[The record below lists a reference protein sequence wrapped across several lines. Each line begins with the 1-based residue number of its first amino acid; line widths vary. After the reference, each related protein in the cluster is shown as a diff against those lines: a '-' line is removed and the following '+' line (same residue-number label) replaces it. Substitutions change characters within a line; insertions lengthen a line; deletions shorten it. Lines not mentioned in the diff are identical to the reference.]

1 MSGAPPKKK
10 PFAFTSGPGGAP
22 LPPPAAAAPV
32 LPSAQRAGSQ
42 RARALL
48 SNAQL
53 LASRAPPPKEPKK
66 PPPPRRAARAKRPPH
81 PSLLSREALGAT
93 REAAAAA
100 VARAA
105 AAAPGGAAPRETE
118 DEARAWRA
126 AEAVAGPEPRRMPG
140 FYGGDARREASDLAR
155 GRCAAEGPRL
165 GDRLLETLRPH
176 QVEGVSWVC
185 ARLWQ
190 NQGCVLA
197 DEMGLGKTAT
207 VLASL
212 GVLMGVDGAAALETE
227 KSFRAVIACP
237 AGVAHTWLAEAKKW
251 LRPTER
257 CAARAQAG
265 GSPHCCFFAD
275 ADAAELR
282 AFKRRKRVARAV
294 DARERKKYG
303 DAARDDWD
311 ADPDD
316 AVARFARA
324 PLSSKPVLVIS
335 YESYRAKASAVNAIK
350 DVGLLVCDE
359 AHRLKGGDD
368 RVEAAA
374 AIGDSPAR
382 KKLFVT
388 ATPVQNGVPELEN
401 LLRLAGALGPASGD
415 AAADARALRS
425 ALSAR
430 TLRRGVEDAPALLG
444 SLPRRRDAL
453 VFVDATSTQRALF
466 AARATK
472 AQGLRALTAAKH
484 LCSSVKALDAALD
497 DGGDTVGKWAFAERL
512 LDAVRAN
519 DAREKVVLVSQFAAT
534 LDAGAALAARRG
546 WGCARVDGAT
556 ALDARRDAAAALN
569 DADGGVFLLLLA
581 LKAGG
586 VGLTLTG
593 ASRLILFEPSWNPA
607 DDDQAA
613 ARVWRDGQ
621 TRPTFIYTLATAHSL
636 EEHVL
641 KRQAAKRNL
650 AGRVRHAQREV
661 ALLDLAEME
670 ARFDADRDARDD
682 LATLLALGTS
692 SPDAPCALFA
702 PRGPPEYRGDAPLAA
717 AAAAAVQV
725 DHLPD
730 RFAPA

>member
-1 MSGAPPKKK
+1 
-10 PFAFTSGPGGAP
+10 
-22 LPPPAAAAPV
+22 
-32 LPSAQRAGSQ
+32 
-42 RARALL
+42 
-48 SNAQL
+48 
-53 LASRAPPPKEPKK
+53 
-66 PPPPRRAARAKRPPH
+66 
-81 PSLLSREALGAT
+81 
-93 REAAAAA
+93 
-100 VARAA
+100 
-105 AAAPGGAAPRETE
+105 
-118 DEARAWRA
+118 
-126 AEAVAGPEPRRMPG
+126 MPG
-140 FYGGDARREASDLAR
+140 FYGGGARARRRTSLGAAAR
-155 GRCAAEGPRL
+155 AEGPRL

-227 KSFRAVIACP
+227 RSFRA
-237 AGVAHTWLAEAKKW
+237 
-251 LRPTER
+251 
-257 CAARAQAG
+257 AG

-282 AFKRRKRVARAV
+282 AFKRRSAPAGPS
-294 DARERKKYG
+294 AAKKVRRR
-303 DAARDDWD
+303 ARDDWD

-335 YESYRAKASAVNAIK
+335 YESYRARPPRQRIK
-350 DVGLLVCDE
+350 DQGVGLLVCDE

-401 LLRLAGALGPASGD
+401 LLRLAGALGRRRATR
-415 AAADARALRS
+415 AADARALRS

-453 VFVDATSTQRALF
+453 VFVDATPTQRALF

-484 LCSSVKALDAALD
+484 LCSSVKALDPALD

-512 LDAVRAN
+512 LDSIRAN

-569 DADGGVFLLLLA
+569 DPDGGVFLLLLA

-702 PRGPPEYRGDAPLAA
+702 PGGPPEYRGDAPLAA

>member
-42 RARALL
+42 RARCCRTR
-48 SNAQL
+48 SC
-53 LASRAPPPKEPKK
+53 SRRGRRRPRSRRSRRRRRWREAAAAPVAVE
-66 PPPPRRAARAKRPPH
+66 
-81 PSLLSREALGAT
+81 REALGAT
-93 REAAAAA
+93 KEAAAAA

-105 AAAPGGAAPRETE
+105 AAAPGGDAPRETE
-118 DEARAWRA
+118 DEARCAR
-126 AEAVAGPEPRRMPG
+126 EAVAARSRRMPG
-140 FYGGDARREASDLAR
+140 FYGGDARREASDIAR

-227 KSFRAVIACP
+227 RSFRAVIACP

-324 PLSSKPVLVIS
+324 PLSSKPVL
-335 YESYRAKASAVNAIK
+335 
-350 DVGLLVCDE
+350 
-359 AHRLKGGDD
+359 
-368 RVEAAA
+368 
-374 AIGDSPAR
+374 
-382 KKLFVT
+382 
-388 ATPVQNGVPELEN
+388 
-401 LLRLAGALGPASGD
+401 
-415 AAADARALRS
+415 
-425 ALSAR
+425 
-430 TLRRGVEDAPALLG
+430 
-444 SLPRRRDAL
+444 
-453 VFVDATSTQRALF
+453 RALF

-484 LCSSVKALDAALD
+484 LCSSVRALDAALD
-497 DGGDTVGKWAFAERL
+497 DGGDTVGNSPRRST
-512 LDAVRAN
+512 RA
-519 DAREKVVLVSQFAAT
+519 RPR
-534 LDAGAALAARRG
+534 GAAGLGLRASTARR
-546 WGCARVDGAT
+546 RST
-556 ALDARRDAAAALN
+556 RRDAAAALN

-702 PRGPPEYRGDAPLAA
+702 PGGPPEYRGDAPLAA